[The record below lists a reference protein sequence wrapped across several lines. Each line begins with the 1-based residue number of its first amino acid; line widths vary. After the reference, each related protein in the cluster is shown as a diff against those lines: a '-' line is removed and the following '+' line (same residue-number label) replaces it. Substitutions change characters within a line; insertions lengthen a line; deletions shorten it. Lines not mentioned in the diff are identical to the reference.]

1 MQGMKS
7 KNNPL
12 PIPIPLDLANAL
24 GVDPSY
30 LSHINAG
37 RKTVS
42 DPKAREILKLSLTD
56 SRLNGLHYLHLRPS
70 MEESAEWISAPFEQ
84 PRGRRRGKQ

>member
-1 MQGMKS
+1 MKL
-7 KNNPL
+7 KNKPL
-12 PIPIPLDLANAL
+12 PVPIPLDLANDL
-24 GVDPSY
+24 KVDPSY

-42 DPKAREILKLSLTD
+42 DPKAREILELSLTD
-56 SRLNGLHYLHLRPS
+56 TRMTGLHYLHLRPS
-70 MEESAEWISAPFEQ
+70 MEKSAKWISAPFEQ